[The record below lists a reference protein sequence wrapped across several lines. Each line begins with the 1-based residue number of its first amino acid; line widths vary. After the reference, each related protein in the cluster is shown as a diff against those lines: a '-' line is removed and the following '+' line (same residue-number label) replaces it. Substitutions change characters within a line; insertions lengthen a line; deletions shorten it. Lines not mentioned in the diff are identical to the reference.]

1 MYGNNH
7 DTGIDGD
14 GNNWLVFGRKQSYIH
29 TTVMHIIQEL
39 IDKFEYTVK
48 MLCDKKML
56 LKMKG
61 TYVVHLTKGW
71 YLSYTEKSS

>member
-1 MYGNNH
+1 
-7 DTGIDGD
+7 
-14 GNNWLVFGRKQSYIH
+14 
-29 TTVMHIIQEL
+29 MHIIQEL

-71 YLSYTEKSS
+71 YLSYTEKSSQQEKDELTSEGHWKLKEMEVQKKCGA